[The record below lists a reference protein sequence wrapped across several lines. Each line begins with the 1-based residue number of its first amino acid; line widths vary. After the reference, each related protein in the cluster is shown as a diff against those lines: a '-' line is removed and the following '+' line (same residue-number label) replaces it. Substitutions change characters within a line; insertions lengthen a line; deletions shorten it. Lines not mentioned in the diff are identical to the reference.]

1 MSKLA
6 NHVPPG
12 ECPTVGDWVRAFD
25 RYLESDDQQIAG
37 DLVKEARDLF
47 QHLEKSQSAKMF
59 LHGDLQHYNVLRDEV
74 RGWLA
79 IDPKGVVAEL
89 EYEIGSILRNPV
101 ELAEL
106 VIKPTAISRRLSVLT
121 TELRPNH
128 GLGVLPG
135 SPLRDLGH

>member
-1 MSKLA
+1 
-6 NHVPPG
+6 
-12 ECPTVGDWVRAFD
+12 
-25 RYLESDDQQIAG
+25 
-37 DLVKEARDLF
+37 
-47 QHLEKSQSAKMF
+47 MF

-135 SPLRDLGH
+135 GPPSAIWDIEDGFSLLSNNPSILLTKNTKTNAPLNSKVHNS